1 MIPSVLPSSTSSTAQ
16 PPLPPPARPRL
27 RSVSLAL
34 SLAVAVL
41 AGCAKEAPPA
51 AAAPVDPL
59 LVSAAPELA
68 GILKVGPATSQ
79 PLAETLRV
87 AGRLDFDEQ
96 RVIRIGAPVTGRV
109 TDIRAILGQ
118 QVKAGEVLAR
128 LNSTELGQAQLAFL
142 KASGNRGLAQRAAER
157 ARVLYQSDVI
167 AAAELQRR
175 ENEFA
180 MGQAES
186 RAAADQLKVLGM
198 SAKAIEQLAATG
210 AIASFSP
217 VVATLAGSVVE
228 RQVTLGQ
235 VVQPADALF
244 TVADL
249 SRLWAV
255 AEVPEQQA
263 ALVSVGQS
271 VNIEVPA
278 LGEQLLTG
286 KLINISDTVNPETRT
301 VRVRT
306 ELANPGQRLKPAML
320 ATMLITSKPVAR
332 LAVPAAA
339 IVRENNGDHLFV
351 QVAPNQFRL
360 TAVTLGSESRRGE
373 QAWRPVLGGLKEGA
387 LVVVEGA
394 FHLNNERKRKEL
406 EGN

>member
-1 MIPSVLPSSTSSTAQ
+1 MTARRPALFQTSLPA
-16 PPLPPPARPRL
+16 L
-27 RSVSLAL
+27 LAAPQRRWRHAA
-34 SLAVAVL
+34 LAALFAASL
-41 AGCAKEAPPA
+41 AGCGGEAPKTV
-51 AAAPVDPL
+51 AAPVDPL
-59 LVSAAPELA
+59 LVQATPELA
-68 GILKVGPATSQ
+68 QSLKIGPVASL

-96 RVIRIGAPVTGRV
+96 RLARIGAPVTGRV
-109 TDIRAILGQ
+109 TEISAILGQ

-142 KASGNRGLAQRAAER
+142 KASANRGLSQRAAER
-157 ARVLYQSDVI
+157 AQVLYQSDVI

-175 ENEFA
+175 ANEYA
-180 MGQAES
+180 MAQAES

-198 SAKAIEQLAATG
+198 SAKAIERLAASG
-210 AIASFSP
+210 VIESFSP
-217 VVATLAGSVVE
+217 VVASIAGSVVE
-228 RQVTLGQ
+228 RQVTPGQ

-263 ALVSVGQS
+263 ALVSVGQA
-271 VNIEVPA
+271 VTVEVPA
-278 LGEQLLTG
+278 LDGAHLTG

-306 ELANPGQRLKPAML
+306 ELDNPGRRLKPAML
-320 ATMLITSKPVAR
+320 ATMLITSKPMPK
-332 LAVPAAA
+332 LAVPATA
-339 IVRENNGDHLFV
+339 IVRENNADHLFV
-351 QVAPNQFRL
+351 QLAPNQFRL
-360 TAVTLGSESRRGE
+360 TPVKLGAEVGHDSL
-373 QAWRPVLGGLKEGA
+373 AMRPLLGPDALPAGTTVVLD
-387 LVVVEGA
+387 GA

>member
-1 MIPSVLPSSTSSTAQ
+1 MTRRHSSFY
-16 PPLPPPARPRL
+16 
-27 RSVSLAL
+27 L
-34 SLAVAVL
+34 SLLTATVLVA
-41 AGCAKEAPPA
+41 AGVGGCSREEVKA
-51 AAAPVDPL
+51 
-59 LVSAAPELA
+59 SAAPADPMLVTAGSELLQS
-68 GILKVGPATSQ
+68 LKIGEVASV

-96 RVIRIGAPVTGRV
+96 RLARIGAPVTGRV
-109 TDIRAILGQ
+109 TEISAMLGQ

-142 KASGNRGLAQRAAER
+142 KARANRGLSERAAER
-157 ARVLYQSDVI
+157 AEVLFKADVI

-175 ENEFA
+175 VNEYA
-180 MGQAES
+180 MAQAES

-198 SAKAIEQLAATG
+198 SAKAIERLAASG
-210 AIASFSP
+210 VIESFSP
-217 VVATLAGSVVE
+217 VVASIAGSVVE
-228 RQVTLGQ
+228 RNVTPGQ

-263 ALVSVGQS
+263 ALVSVGQTVS
-271 VNIEVPA
+271 VEVPA
-278 LGEQLLTG
+278 LEGAQLSG

-306 ELANPGQRLKPAML
+306 ELANPEHRLKPAML
-320 ATMLITSKPVAR
+320 ATMLITSKPTAK
-332 LAVPAAA
+332 LAVPATAV
-339 IVRENNGDHLFV
+339 VRENNAEHVFV
-351 QVAPNQFRL
+351 QLAPGQYRL
-360 TAVTLGSESRRGE
+360 TPVSLGAEVRHAD
-373 QAWRPVLGGLKEGA
+373 QAMRPLLGPKELLQSGTR
-387 LVVVEGA
+387 VVMDGA

-406 EGN
+406 EGS

>member
-1 MIPSVLPSSTSSTAQ
+1 MIQRLAPFSSLFSPRTARLPALLLLASLGLAACNSK
-16 PPLPPPARPRL
+16 PPP
-27 RSVSLAL
+27 V
-34 SLAVAVL
+34 
-41 AGCAKEAPPA
+41 

-59 LVSAAPELA
+59 LVTAAPELA
-68 GILKVGPATSQ
+68 GILKLGPVSNQ

-109 TDIRAILGQ
+109 TDIHAILGQ
-118 QVKAGEVLAR
+118 QVKAGEVLAK

-142 KASGNRGLAQRAAER
+142 KASANRGLAMRAAER

-198 SAKAIEQLAATG
+198 SAKAIEQLAASG

-228 RQVTLGQ
+228 RKVTLGQ

-263 ALVSVGQS
+263 ALVSVGQA

-278 LGEQLLTG
+278 LGGEPLTG
-286 KLINISDTVNPETRT
+286 KLINISDTVNPDTRT

-306 ELANPGQRLKPAML
+306 ELANPGHRLKPAML
-320 ATMLITSKPVAR
+320 ATMLITSKPVPK
-332 LAVPAAA
+332 LAVPATAV
-339 IVRENNGDHLFV
+339 VRENNVDHLFV

-360 TAVTLGSESRRGE
+360 TAVTLGAESHSGE
-373 QAWRPVLGGLKEGA
+373 ALLRPVLGGVKEGA
-387 LVVVEGA
+387 VVVVDGA

-406 EGN
+406 EGS

>member
-1 MIPSVLPSSTSSTAQ
+1 MIQRLVPFSSLFSPRTARLPALLLFASLGLAACNSK
-16 PPLPPPARPRL
+16 PPP
-27 RSVSLAL
+27 V
-34 SLAVAVL
+34 
-41 AGCAKEAPPA
+41 

-59 LVSAAPELA
+59 LVTAAPELA
-68 GILKVGPATSQ
+68 GILKLGPVSSQ

-109 TDIRAILGQ
+109 TDIHAILGQ
-118 QVKAGEVLAR
+118 QVKAGEVLAK

-142 KASGNRGLAQRAAER
+142 KASANRGLAMRAAER

-198 SAKAIEQLAATG
+198 SAKAIEQLAASG

-228 RQVTLGQ
+228 RKVTLGQ

-263 ALVSVGQS
+263 GLVSVGQT

-278 LGEQLLTG
+278 LAGEPLTG
-286 KLINISDTVNPETRT
+286 KLINISDTVNPDTRT

-306 ELANPGQRLKPAML
+306 ELANPGHRLKPAML
-320 ATMLITSKPVAR
+320 ATMLITSKPVPK
-332 LAVPAAA
+332 LAVPATAV
-339 IVRENNGDHLFV
+339 VRENNVDHLFV

-360 TAVTLGSESRRGE
+360 TAVTLGAESHSGE
-373 QAWRPVLGGLKEGA
+373 ALLRPVLGGVKEGA
-387 LVVVEGA
+387 VVVVDGA

-406 EGN
+406 EGS